1 MEFMQISMFM
11 KGITNNCR
19 RMVNASTGG
28 NYLNKT
34 TTQVKT
40 IIKDLVASERTVEM
54 RRRPSNIKMY
64 RGTNRGGFQNIHR
77 SYNQVGDNK
86 PQQRPNLWDRILKL
100 EEDLTKLI
108 EVVIT
113 NHKNIQAAIK
123 SMETQIGKLAKQL
136 QTSSIGF
143 SATIKDNP
151 KVHCKAIIS
160 IIECDV
166 GGKEEEEIEESTML
180 EQEMK
185 AQANP
190 STQGWENI
198 GLGIGKSF
206 KLGVAMHHSKGT
218 K

>member
-1 MEFMQISMFM
+1 M
-11 KGITNNCR
+11 
-19 RMVNASTGG
+19 
-28 NYLNKT
+28 
-34 TTQVKT
+34 
-40 IIKDLVASERTVEM
+40 
-54 RRRPSNIKMY
+54 
-64 RGTNRGGFQNIHR
+64 
-77 SYNQVGDNK
+77 GDNK

-160 IIECDV
+160 TIECDV
-166 GGKEEEEIEESTML
+166 GGKEEEEVEESTML
-180 EQEMK
+180 EEEMK

-190 STQGWENI
+190 STQGMQSSLNPPLFNFSKLSIHKQENNERI
-198 GLGIGKSF
+198 AKFKKYIEMLQGKKEEPPIEKITWDMLHQVRPTRHLEDKGCFTIPITLGNLSIDHALLDLGASCNLMPHSF
-206 KLGVAMHHSKGT
+206 LEDWLP
-218 K
+218 